1 MPLGFIYDEGSA
13 YATPDKTLTRKSKPK
28 VLVSKFGDGY
38 EQRISDGINNIS
50 ETYNVAFK
58 TREKAFIDD
67 VVDFLDTQAGISK
80 FDFTIPDAKTG
91 GTGQQTV
98 KVVCEDYSTNFEY
111 DDYFTL
117 TATFRRVYEA

>member
-1 MPLGFIYDEGSA
+1 MPLGFIYDGGSA

-50 ETYNVAFK
+50 ETYNASFK
-58 TREKAFIDD
+58 TRQKQFIDD
-67 VVDFLDTQAGISK
+67 VVDFLDTKAGVTK
-80 FDFTIPDAKTG
+80 FDFTIPNG
-91 GTGQQTV
+91 SGQQTV
-98 KVVCEDYSTNFEY
+98 KVVCDDYTTNFEY

-117 TATFRRVYEA
+117 TATFRRVYEEREH